1 MRWRGVAGGGLCP
14 RERGCRGR
22 GAGGDAVYDAAPP
35 GVLPSLYISL
45 GPEVVRDRSDKTG
58 AGAEHEFTVSV
69 LSDAAGFAAAKAVA
83 AAVSDALVDAQMTLT
98 RGRLVGLWFLRAK
111 AARVGSGE
119 RRRIDLTFGRGSR
132 TSDFNLS
139 RRVLRW
145 RPRTARIFSSRST

>member
-1 MRWRGVAGGGLCP
+1 MSYALAGALQAAVFA
-14 RERGCRGR
+14 RLS
-22 GAGGDAVYDAAPP
+22 GDAVVAGLVGDAIYDAAPP
-35 GVLPSLYISL
+35 GVLPGLFVTL

-83 AAVSDALVDAQMTLT
+83 GAVSDALVDAELVLS

-119 RRRIDLTFGRGSR
+119 RRRIDLTFRA
-132 TSDFNLS
+132 
-139 RRVLRW
+139 RVEDV
-145 RPRTARIFSSRST
+145 

>member
-1 MRWRGVAGGGLCP
+1 MSYALAGALQAAVFARVSGDAVVAGLV
-14 RERGCRGR
+14 
-22 GAGGDAVYDAAPP
+22 GDAVYDAAPP

-119 RRRIDLTFGRGSR
+119 RRRIDLTFRA
-132 TSDFNLS
+132 
-139 RRVLRW
+139 RVEDV
-145 RPRTARIFSSRST
+145 

>member
-1 MRWRGVAGGGLCP
+1 MSYAVAAALQAAVFARVSGDAVVAGLV
-14 RERGCRGR
+14 
-22 GAGGDAVYDAAPP
+22 GDAVYDAAPP
-35 GVLPSLYISL
+35 GVLPSLYVSL

-83 AAVSDALVDAQMTLT
+83 GAVSDELVDAEMTLA

-119 RRRIDLTFGRGSR
+119 RRRIDLTFRA
-132 TSDFNLS
+132 
-139 RRVLRW
+139 RVEDV
-145 RPRTARIFSSRST
+145 